1 MQKTYLI
8 LSLAGAALICGCGKQ
23 TQINT
28 AEIKILSQQM
38 VQLQQSQAKQI
49 AAIQSQLASLAPQLD
64 KINNFY
70 FEKARDD
77 ALSYHTNT
85 LYLLLAVDKNIESE
99 LQVADTE
106 REAASLL
113 VYAYHTNE
121 MGFMHL
127 YAAQIED
134 AILSQESRIK
144 EKINAE
150 SRRAGAELSDEL
162 TRQIKL
168 ATPDAAET
176 ARRRQLE
183 VDVAQIK
190 RDLAKIAAQLAQLTN
205 QPAARP

>member
-1 MQKTYLI
+1 MSRTYLF
-8 LSLAGAALICGCGKQ
+8 LSLAGAALLCGCGKQ

-49 AAIQSQLASLAPQLD
+49 AAIQSQLAALAPTLD

-70 FEKARDD
+70 FEKTRDD

-106 REAASLL
+106 REAASSLA
-113 VYAYHTNE
+113 YAYHTNE
-121 MGFMHL
+121 VDMLHF
-127 YAAQIED
+127 YAARIENG
-134 AILSQESRIK
+134 ILSQESQMEDK
-144 EKINAE
+144 VNAE
-150 SRRAGAELSDEL
+150 SKRVVAELSEEL
-162 TRQIKL
+162 TKQIKL

-176 ARRRQLE
+176 TRRTQLE
-183 VDVAQIK
+183 TDVAQIK
-190 RDLAKIAAQLAQLTN
+190 RDVAKIAVQLAQMTN
-205 QPAARP
+205 QPAAQP

>member
-1 MQKTYLI
+1 
-8 LSLAGAALICGCGKQ
+8 
-23 TQINT
+23 
-28 AEIKILSQQM
+28 M

-99 LQVADTE
+99 LQIADTE
-106 REAASLL
+106 REAASSL

-121 MGFMHL
+121 MDSLHF
-127 YAAQIED
+127 YAAQIQD
-134 AILSQESRIK
+134 AVLSQARQIEDKVNSESKRV
-144 EKINAE
+144 
-150 SRRAGAELSDEL
+150 RADLSDEL
-162 TRQIKL
+162 TKQIKL
-168 ATPDAAET
+168 AAPDPTEI

-183 VDVAQIK
+183 ADVAQIK
-190 RDLAKIAAQLAQLTN
+190 RDLARIVAQLAQMTN
-205 QPAARP
+205 QPAPRP